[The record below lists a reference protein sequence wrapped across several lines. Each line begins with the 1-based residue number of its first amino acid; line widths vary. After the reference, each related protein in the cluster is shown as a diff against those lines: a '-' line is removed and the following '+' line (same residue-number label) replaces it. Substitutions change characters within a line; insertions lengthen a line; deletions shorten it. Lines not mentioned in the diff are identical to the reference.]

1 VLTPPTKQTMD
12 QRMKVSN
19 LVAHHLQKLVE
30 SVDKMKPGRIKK
42 LLTLNKQ
49 QKKEEK
55 QDKIDQLMKTT
66 VPLLVPTIT
75 LIDKKTREIQLPP
88 TKFFPDGFEDKTYLI
103 IDQPDGS
110 KGKLWLWTE
119 LKNKKLVLVYNLVQ
133 YVTSLQDDH
142 IITIKEGRIVDMEET
157 KYLTDITNNE
167 YHWWSPSELSVISE
181 TVSAGAVTSVKY
193 LRLSCHQYSLAD
205 LDTAIKLV
213 KTVTEEVWIDLSC
226 IPAISSDKWAALAN
240 NVGDLKELV
249 LYGGVVGGGAE
260 AGVGRLV
267 SRVSAVLLRDVK
279 FVNFRCL
286 ADNIVE
292 SNRGEGARCQQI
304 RFGYS
309 TARDNKDKIVTLA
322 KTLGWTMKNDG
333 GDITISRKL

>member
-12 QRMKVSN
+12 QRMKVSK
-19 LVAHHLQKLVE
+19 LVTHHLQKLVE

-42 LLTLNKQ
+42 FLTLNKQ

-55 QDKIDQLMKTT
+55 QDKMDQLMKTT

-75 LIDKKTREIQLPP
+75 LIDKKTKKIQLPP
-88 TKFFPDGFEDKTYLI
+88 TKFFPDGAEDKTYLI

-119 LKNKKLVLVYNLVQ
+119 LKNKKLVLVYCGWR
-133 YVTSLQDDH
+133 YATSLEDNH
-142 IITIKEGRIVDMEET
+142 SITIKEGRIVDMEET
-157 KYLTDITNNE
+157 KYLTEFTNKDN
-167 YHWWSPSELSVISE
+167 HSWSPSELSMVSE
-181 TVSAGAVTSVKY
+181 AVSAGVVTSVKY
-193 LRLSCHQYSLAD
+193 LVLLNHKYSLAD
-205 LDTAIKLV
+205 LATAIRIV
-213 KTVTEEVWIDLSC
+213 KTVTEEVFIDLHY

-240 NVGDLKELV
+240 NVGDLKKLV
-249 LYGGVVGGGAE
+249 LLHGVVGGGAE
-260 AGVGRLV
+260 AVVGRLV
-267 SRVSAVLLRDVK
+267 SRVSEVGLGDVK
-279 FVNFRCL
+279 FEDFRCL